1 MLTIALVG
9 WNDRVSSACRVAWSL
24 GADSVCLIDSVHPK
38 ARHLQSAKQIRV
50 YKASRLPDD
59 ALIFEV
65 DGDPIDDCLPLLRS
79 ATCIAFGGASYH
91 FPPSDHKRLSIPSR
105 RPCLIGDQ
113 AISIAL
119 FARMSC

>member
-50 YKASRLPDD
+50 YEASKVPDD
-59 ALIFEV
+59 ALILEV
-65 DGDPIDDCLPLLRS
+65 DGDPIDNHLALLQS

-91 FPPSDHKRLSIPSR
+91 FPKSEHRRLSIPSR

-113 AISIAL
+113 AIAIAL
-119 FARMSC
+119 FARMRC